1 MASGRML
8 WLDAIRAIACQ
19 VIVLHHLSIYGPV
32 AHATRELAP
41 SLIGWLDDYGRI
53 AVQVFLVIG
62 GFLFM
67 RARTGRSAPD
77 LRELGAAV
85 VRRWQRLF
93 LPFYGALALVL
104 LAAIPARAWLAGDWV
119 PQSPDAATLLA
130 HFTGLYDYLGVE
142 ALSAGAWYV
151 TIDLQLH
158 ALTLALAWMAGHG
171 SPRPGQQARMF
182 LGLILAAA
190 ALSLLWI
197 NRHPE
202 WDVQP
207 LYFFGSFALG
217 IAAGG
222 LAPGAPTD
230 ARRFGWLMLGLT
242 AIALLIEWRLRIAVA
257 LVCAMAVSAGL
268 RGGGA
273 QFDNWIVDAA
283 AGGRLILRRLIAFL
297 ADISYSLFLVHF
309 AVCVLVNAVF
319 VRFTDQTPALAALFF
334 LMAWLLSVPVAAGLS
349 RLLERPFVHSRSRS
363 HG

>member
-1 MASGRML
+1 ML
-8 WLDAIRAIACQ
+8 WLDAIRAIAAQ

-32 AHATRELAP
+32 AQSARELAP
-41 SLIGWLDDYGRI
+41 ALIGWLDDYGRI

-67 RARTGRSAPD
+67 RSRTGRAAPD

-85 VRRWQRLF
+85 ARRWRRLF
-93 LPFYGALALVL
+93 VPFYAALVLVL
-104 LAAIPARAWLAGDWV
+104 LAAIPGREWLAGDWV
-119 PQSPDAATLLA
+119 PQPPDAATLMA
-130 HFTGLYDYLGVE
+130 HATGLYDYLGID

-158 ALTLALAWMAGHG
+158 ALTLALAWIVGCC
-171 SPRPGQQARMF
+171 STRPGQQASMF
-182 LGLILAAA
+182 LALVLGGAAV
-190 ALSLLWI
+190 SLLWI

-202 WDVQP
+202 WDFQP

-222 LAPGAPTD
+222 FAPEASTD
-230 ARRFGWLMLGLT
+230 ERRLGWLILGLT
-242 AIALLIEWRLRIAVA
+242 VCALLIDWRLRIAVA

-268 RGGGA
+268 LGVGA
-273 QFDNWIVDAA
+273 RFDHWILSAA
-283 AGGRLILRRLIAFL
+283 AGVRSTFRWLIAFL

-334 LMAWLLSVPVAAGLS
+334 LMAWVLSVPVAAALS